1 MEQELSDHHGVVRC
15 PWAGPHDDYRA
26 YHDNEWG
33 RPVVEETAL
42 FERLCLEGFQAGL
55 SWLTVLR
62 KRDRFREVFA
72 GFDPAVVARYGE
84 TEVELLLGDAGIIR
98 HRGKIESTI
107 NNAARCL
114 ELAEQFGSLAGWLWS
129 WEPDQSVR
137 EIDGSIPASTPTS
150 AALSRDL
157 KKRAWS
163 FIGPTTIYAF
173 MQAVGMVNDHL
184 PDCWAHSAVEAER
197 AALLRPVR

>member
-1 MEQELSDHHGVVRC
+1 VEQERSDHHGVVRC
-15 PWAGPHDDYRA
+15 SWAGPHDDYRA

-33 RPVVEETAL
+33 RPVVEEAAL
-42 FERLCLEGFQAGL
+42 FGGLCLEGFQAGL

-62 KRDRFREVFA
+62 KRDRLREVFA
-72 GFDPAVVARYGE
+72 GFDPAVVAQYGE

-114 ELAEQFGSLAGWLWS
+114 EMAEQFGSLASWLWS

-184 PDCWAHSAVEAER
+184 PNCWAHPAVEAER

>member
-1 MEQELSDHHGVVRC
+1 MLFRS
-15 PWAGPHDDYRA
+15 

-33 RPVVEETAL
+33 RPVVEEAAL

-62 KRDRFREVFA
+62 KRERFREIFA
-72 GFDPAVVARYGE
+72 GFDPAVVAQYGE

-114 ELAEQFGSLAGWLWS
+114 EMAEQFGSLATWLWS

-137 EIDGSIPASTPTS
+137 EIDGSIPASTPAS

-163 FIGPTTIYAF
+163 FVGPTTIYAF

-184 PDCWAHSAVEAER
+184 PDCRAHSAVEAER

>member
-1 MEQELSDHHGVVRC
+1 MAQ
-15 PWAGPHDDYRA
+15 
-26 YHDNEWG
+26 
-33 RPVVEETAL
+33 
-42 FERLCLEGFQAGL
+42 
-55 SWLTVLR
+55 
-62 KRDRFREVFA
+62 
-72 GFDPAVVARYGE
+72 YGE

-114 ELAEQFGSLAGWLWS
+114 ELAEQFGSLATWLWS

-137 EIDGSIPASTPTS
+137 EIDGSIPASTPAS

-163 FIGPTTIYAF
+163 FVGPTTIYAF

-184 PDCWAHSAVEAER
+184 PDCWAHPVVEAER